1 MSSFAEQYL
10 RAIEARLAGLGAQLP
25 TIAAAAAAAA
35 ERACAGGRI
44 WIVSDEEGF
53 VGEFQHRAAG
63 LMMMNGLPGSGA
75 LPLDEGVGAGDAVLA
90 ATQHHDP
97 ERQGELLRALAERG
111 VHVTLVG
118 AAASP
123 LREYATAFIDSGL
136 AVGTAPL
143 LRHEGAAVC
152 PAASAVNIAAGWLW
166 ALEMANACHLR
177 RRAPVFLV
185 SGGLAAGADRNR
197 QHEGKAFHDP
207 GEYHVVPAPAGQRGT
222 ELLAEWMRCL
232 TSIRATEMD
241 KLAEI
246 GALAAATRAA
256 GHTVWCASIGHN
268 LPAQRGIE
276 GDPGLFRLQFPEQ
289 GEEPDFAAGDCY
301 IYNGYYI
308 FPAEELAAARAAGV
322 RSAWIMGGREIEVIY
337 PHPGEIHVDGYWRY
351 GDASLHLPGYDYRV
365 IPPSGVI
372 TTTLLW
378 LLQAAAIDAG
388 ARR

>member
-1 MSSFAEQYL
+1 MGSLAEQYL

-25 TIAAAAAAAA
+25 TIAAAAAVAA

-44 WIVSDEEGF
+44 WAVSDEEGF
-53 VGEFQHRAAG
+53 VGEYQQRASG
-63 LMMMNGLPGSGA
+63 LMMMSGLPGSGA
-75 LPLDEGVGAGDAVLA
+75 LPLDEAVGAGDAALA
-90 ATQHHDP
+90 GTQHHDP

-136 AVGTAPL
+136 PVGTAPL
-143 LRHEGAAVC
+143 LEHEGVAVC
-152 PAASAVNIAAGWLW
+152 PAASVLNIAAGWLW

-177 RRAPVFLV
+177 GRAPVFLV

-197 QHEGKAFHDP
+197 QHQGKAFHDP
-207 GEYHVVPAPAGQRGT
+207 GEYEVVPAPAGQRGT

-256 GHTVWCASIGHN
+256 GHTVWCASSGHN

-276 GDPGLFRLQFPEQ
+276 GDPGLFRLQFPERA
-289 GEEPDFAAGDCY
+289 EEPDFAPGDCY
-301 IYNGYYI
+301 IYNGYYL
-308 FPAEELAAARAAGV
+308 FPAEQLAAARAAGV

>member
-1 MSSFAEQYL
+1 MGRLAEQYL

-25 TIAAAAAAAA
+25 TIAAAAAVAA
-35 ERACAGGRI
+35 ERACAGGRV
-44 WIVSDEEGF
+44 WILSDEEGF
-53 VGEFQHRAAG
+53 VGEYQQRAAG
-63 LMMMNGLPGSGA
+63 LMMMSGLPGSGA
-75 LPLDEGVGAGDAVLA
+75 PPLDAAVAAGDAVLA
-90 ATQHHDP
+90 GTQHHAP
-97 ERQGELLRALAERG
+97 ERQGELLRALTERG

-123 LREYATAFIDSGL
+123 LRELATAFIDSGL
-136 AVGTAPL
+136 PVGTAPL
-143 LRHEGAAVC
+143 LEHEGVAVC
-152 PAASAVNIAAGWLW
+152 PAASVVNIAAGWLW
-166 ALEMANACHLR
+166 ALEMANACYLR
-177 RRAPVFLV
+177 GRVPVFLV

-197 QHEGKAFHDP
+197 QHQGKPFHDP
-207 GEYHVVPAPAGQRGT
+207 GEYEVLPAPAGQRGT

-256 GHTVWCASIGHN
+256 GHTVWCASTGHN

-276 GDPGLFRLQFPEQ
+276 GDPGLFRLQFPERA
-289 GEEPDFAAGDCY
+289 EEPEFAPGDCY
-301 IYNGYYI
+301 IYNGYYL
-308 FPAEELAAARAAGV
+308 FPAEQLAAARAAGV